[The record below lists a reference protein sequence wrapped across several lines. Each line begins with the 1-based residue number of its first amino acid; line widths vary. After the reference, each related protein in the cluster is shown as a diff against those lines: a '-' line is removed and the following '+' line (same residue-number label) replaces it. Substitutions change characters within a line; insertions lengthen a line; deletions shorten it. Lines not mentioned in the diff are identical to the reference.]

1 MTKKVLAVSLALCV
15 MFAASSAIA
24 QPRRPMPPMPP
35 MPPHEAYEYCGYGP
49 HCWEGWNHQPPQG
62 FGRPERFGRRD
73 FRPEFGPHE
82 FNGRFDPEMPKEIRA
97 IAVEVAKLKIDLDE
111 ALHANPMDKAK
122 AFEIHDKIMKL
133 EQDVERWKFVQR
145 VDRIEAFR
153 KQRELNRNRRTA
165 TETPNQNPNTN
176 QDNTQTN

>member
-1 MTKKVLAVSLALCV
+1 

-35 MPPHEAYEYCGYGP
+35 MPPHEVYGWCNYGP
-49 HCWEGWNHQPPQG
+49 HCWNNWKHQPPQD
-62 FGRPERFGRRD
+62 FERHERFDRRD
-73 FRPEFGPHE
+73 FRPEFGSHE
-82 FNGRFDPEMPKEIRA
+82 FNERFDPEMPKEIRA
-97 IAVEVAKLKIDLDE
+97 IAVEVAKLRIDLDE

-133 EQDVERWKFVQR
+133 EQDVERWKFVKR

-165 TETPNQNPNTN
+165 PNAEKETEVPKTDSTEAK
-176 QDNTQTN
+176 